1 MDRHA
6 STRAGS
12 VSMDEDRKIRAGF
25 VGCVT
30 SLLAVVL
37 LAGCAT
43 PRPRS
48 RYLEEIAPT
57 SITNLTAYCADNTLE
72 IRYPLRG
79 EDAFA
84 HATWIPGESSAA
96 DYQCQYAVLSF
107 AKDKHAVHKS
117 VVDSNHRLIIRD
129 AGQWKQLLHAI
140 FEGLVPE
147 TSGHGVLLLVQ
158 NMEMVVYRDD
168 AGTLKAVTLE
178 NKPSGITLDHTYS
191 DMDFS
196 REAIKLLAASVSA
209 LDREQSQFLFL
220 TGEDPP
226 FVLVDLHQ
234 RLIIF
239 LSYPEDPEAA
249 PIEVPDWF
257 VLRALNSMVIKSLVL
272 TAIKNPFTL
281 VGRGLWH
288 IGSSGMTM
296 VEAMPVNPSQPPPPL
311 YQGPGMD
318 LAAWEK
324 ELDGVVSS
332 RRHEGRVQFFIDGK
346 QFFPALIDSIENAK
360 RSVDV
365 MVFIFATD
373 DYSVK
378 IADVLKQ
385 QSALV
390 RVRVLMDD
398 IGSLFAEGVPRSKI
412 PPGFKP
418 PATMTSYL
426 KAGSR
431 VQVRVSSDPW
441 LATDHRKLFIIDD
454 RQAYLG
460 GMNIGWVYRYEWH
473 DLMIGLTG
481 PIVGRLEKDYRKA
494 WTFSGPFGDFGYA
507 WASVFDH
514 DNPRKN
520 EMTGGIE
527 MRTLRT
533 ATGQL
538 QIYNAQLAAIRR
550 ARGYIYI
557 EDAYFNAD
565 PILRE
570 LIRARQRGVDVRV
583 ILPAQNNV
591 GIMQISNLVM
601 ANEMVRNGIGV
612 YFYPGMTHVKAAIY
626 DGWACVG
633 SANLEKMSL
642 RVSQELDVA
651 FSDPATVDRLKQEL
665 FVPDFSRSR
674 ELKEPVTLDWLDWFV
689 KAFGDQL

>member
-1 MDRHA
+1 
-6 STRAGS
+6 
-12 VSMDEDRKIRAGF
+12 MDEHIKIRECCIW
-25 VGCVT
+25 CVT
-30 SLLAVVL
+30 CLLAVVL

-72 IRYPLRG
+72 IRYPIRG
-79 EDAFA
+79 KDAFA
-84 HATWIPGESSAA
+84 HATWTPGQSSAA

-107 AKDKHAVHKS
+107 AREKHAIHKS
-117 VVDSNHRLIIRD
+117 VVGSNHRLIIRD

-140 FEGLVPE
+140 FAGLVPE
-147 TSGHGVLLLVQ
+147 TAGHGVLLLVQ
-158 NMEMVVYRDD
+158 NMEIVVYRDA
-168 AGTLKAVTLE
+168 AGTLKVVTLE
-178 NKPSGITLDHTYS
+178 KKPPGITLDHTFS
-191 DMDFS
+191 DADFS
-196 REAIKLLAASVSA
+196 REAIKLLAGSVSA
-209 LDREQSQFLFL
+209 LDREQSQVLFL

-226 FVLVDLHQ
+226 FVLVDLHE

-239 LSYPEDPEAA
+239 LTYPADPEAA
-249 PIEVPDWF
+249 PIEVPGWF
-257 VLRALNSMVIKSLVL
+257 ALRVLNSMIIKSLVL

-281 VGRGLWH
+281 VSRGLWH
-288 IGSSGMTM
+288 IGNSGMTM
-296 VEAMPVNPSQPPPPL
+296 VEAMPASPSQPPPPL

-324 ELDGVVSS
+324 ELDGLVSS
-332 RRHEGRVQFFIDGK
+332 RRREGRVQFFIDGK
-346 QFFPALIDSIENAK
+346 QFFPALIDSIENAR
-360 RSVDV
+360 RSVEV
-365 MVFIFATD
+365 MVFVFSTD
-373 DYSVK
+373 DYAVK

-385 QSALV
+385 QSAFV

-398 IGSLFAEGVPRSKI
+398 IGSLFAEGRLRSKA
-412 PPGFKP
+412 PPGFQP

-431 VQVRVSSDPW
+431 VQVRVSTDPW

-494 WTFSGPFGDFGYA
+494 WAFSGPFGDFGYV
-507 WASVFDH
+507 WTLLFDH
-514 DNPRKN
+514 ESPRKN
-520 EMTGGIE
+520 AITGGIDI
-527 MRTLRT
+527 RPLRT
-533 ATGQL
+533 ATGEL

-550 ARGYIYI
+550 ARRYIYI
-557 EDAYFNAD
+557 ENAYFNAD

-583 ILPAQNNV
+583 ILPAENDI
-591 GIMQISNLVM
+591 GIMQVSNLVM
-601 ANEMVRNGIGV
+601 ANEMIRNGIRV
-612 YFYPGMTHVKAAIY
+612 YVYPGMTHVKAAIY

-633 SANLEKMSL
+633 SANFEKMSL

-665 FVPDFSRSR
+665 FTPDFKRSR

-689 KAFGDQL
+689 KAFADQL